1 MRPCPRCP
9 HRLSDLWTHVYIA
22 ELEPS
27 QAHERP
33 SYTSN
38 FIQPNCRKGKSGS
51 GGVINNQLPSY
62 EAESSLASI
71 QTNRSTETLVA
82 DIPAELHDG
91 NDPEDKPAPESPAT
105 GYETRITYC
114 SHEEHDEV
122 WAMSN
127 IPGAPTPFNSPQ
139 IKASKVTTL
148 NMEEVLDHL
157 KI

>member
-1 MRPCPRCP
+1 M
-9 HRLSDLWTHVYIA
+9 YIA

-38 FIQPNCRKGKSGS
+38 FIQTNCRKGKSGS
-51 GGVINNQLPSY
+51 GDVINNQLPSY

-148 NMEEVLDHL
+148 NMEEVLDRL